1 MLQYDMTTQD
11 LTIDWDDFKAVFKTP
26 DPEPD
31 MTFADDPVALAWAA
45 YRVYL
50 SNPALRWADFADVE
64 VTVHDRAVAQEIR
77 SYYTGRILMD
87 TMKSKNPMSEF
98 RKKLYGLLIGETGL
112 KKKDIGLL
120 YRLPYFYVEDT
131 ALDQVIAQT
140 EAPKAALAQAT
151 IAGTFTIIKR
161 IQVSRRSM
169 EFVQFWLQHHKKTEP
184 FMIAVKADN
193 PLLPLLQNILERGLP
208 ISATAHF
215 KIHRGYH
222 RNRGFYQL
230 SNVELAS

>member
-1 MLQYDMTTQD
+1 MTTQD
-11 LTIDWDDFKAVFKTP
+11 LTLDWTADFAAKA
-26 DPEPD
+26 PEPD
-31 MTFADDPVALAWAA
+31 MVFADDPVALAWAA

-50 SNPALRWADFADVE
+50 ANPANRWADFDDVE
-64 VTVHDRAVAQEIR
+64 VTEQDRVQAQEIR

-87 TMKSKNPMSEF
+87 AMKSKNPMSEF

-140 EAPKAALAQAT
+140 EAPKAALAQAK
-151 IAGTFTIIKR
+151 IAGTFKLIKR
-161 IQVSRRSM
+161 VQVSRRSM
-169 EFVQFWLQHHKKTEP
+169 ESVQFWLQHHNKTAP
-184 FMIAVKADN
+184 FLIAVKADN
-193 PLLPLLQNILERGLP
+193 PMLPLLESILERSLP

-230 SNVELAS
+230 GGVQLV

>member
-1 MLQYDMTTQD
+1 MTTQD
-11 LTIDWDDFKAVFKTP
+11 LTLDWADDFAAKA
-26 DPEPD
+26 PEPD
-31 MTFADDPVALAWAA
+31 MAFADDPVALAWAA

-50 SNPALRWADFADVE
+50 TNPANRWADFADVE

-112 KKKDIGLL
+112 KKKDVGLL

-151 IAGTFTIIKR
+151 ITGTFNLIKR
-161 IQVSRRSM
+161 IQVSRRSV
-169 EFVQFWLQHHKKTEP
+169 ESVQFWLQHHKKTAP

-193 PLLPLLQNILERGLP
+193 PMLPLLENVLERGLP

-230 SNVELAS
+230 GNVKLAS

>member
-1 MLQYDMTTQD
+1 MTTQD
-11 LTIDWDDFKAVFKTP
+11 LTIDWTADFESVARTS
-26 DPEPD
+26 EPD
-31 MTFADDPVALAWAA
+31 MAFTDDPVALAWAA
-45 YRVYL
+45 YRMYL
-50 SNPALRWADFADVE
+50 ANPANRWADFADVDVIE
-64 VTVHDRAVAQEIR
+64 EDRVQAREIR

-87 TMKSKNPMSEF
+87 AMKSKHPMSEF

-140 EAPKAALAQAT
+140 EAPKSALAQAT
-151 IAGTFTIIKR
+151 VTGTFNLIKR
-161 IQVSRRSM
+161 IQVSRRSA
-169 EFVQFWLQHHKKTEP
+169 ESVQFWLQHHKKTAP

-193 PLLPLLQNILERGLP
+193 PMLPLLENVLERGLP

-230 SNVELAS
+230 GNVKLAA

>member
-1 MLQYDMTTQD
+1 MTTKD
-11 LTIDWDDFKAVFKTP
+11 LTIDWDDFKAVFKAA

-31 MTFADDPVALAWAA
+31 LVFKDDPVALAWASYRA
-45 YRVYL
+45 YL
-50 SNPALRWADFADVE
+50 NSPAVRWADFDTVV
-64 VTVHDRAVAQEIR
+64 VTAEDCVQAQEIR

-87 TMKSKNPMSEF
+87 TMKSNKPMSEF

-140 EAPKAALAQAT
+140 EAPKSALAQDT
-151 IAGTFTIIKR
+151 IAGTFNLIKR
-161 IQVSRRSM
+161 IQVSRRSA
-169 EFVQFWLQHHKKTEP
+169 ESVQFWLQHHKKTAP

-193 PLLPLLQNILERGLP
+193 PLLPLLESILQRGLP

-230 SNVELAS
+230 GNVELAS

>member
-1 MLQYDMTTQD
+1 
-11 LTIDWDDFKAVFKTP
+11 
-26 DPEPD
+26 

-50 SNPALRWADFADVE
+50 SNPALRWIDFADVE

-87 TMKSKNPMSEF
+87 TMRSKKSMSEF

-140 EAPKAALAQAT
+140 EAPTSALTPAT
-151 IAGTFTIIKR
+151 ITGTFNLIKR
-161 IQVSRRSM
+161 IQVSRRSA

-193 PLLPLLQNILERGLP
+193 PLLPLLENILQRCLP
-208 ISATAHF
+208 ISAIAHF
-215 KIHRGYH
+215 RIHRGYH

>member
-1 MLQYDMTTQD
+1 MTTQD

-26 DPEPD
+26 EPEPD
-31 MTFADDPVALAWAA
+31 MTFTDDPVALAWAA

-50 SNPALRWADFADVE
+50 ANPANRWADFADVE

-87 TMKSKNPMSEF
+87 TMKSKGPMSEF

-131 ALDQVIAQT
+131 DLDQVIAQT
-140 EAPKAALAQAT
+140 QSAKVMFGMEL
-151 IAGTFTIIKR
+151 AGTFTLIKR
-161 IQVSRRSM
+161 ILVSRHHGDY
-169 EFVQFWLQHHKKTEP
+169 VHFWLRHHKRLEP
-184 FMIAVKADN
+184 FLIVVKTDN
-193 PLLPLLQNILERGLP
+193 PLLSLLAGILEKSVQL
-208 ISATAHF
+208 SATAHL
-215 KIHRGYH
+215 KTHRGYH
-222 RNRGFYQL
+222 RNRQFHQL
-230 SNVELAS
+230 SNVELAQ

>member
-1 MLQYDMTTQD
+1 L
-11 LTIDWDDFKAVFKTP
+11 DWDDFKAVFKTP

-31 MTFADDPVALAWAA
+31 MTFADDPVALAWAT
-45 YRVYL
+45 YRIYL
-50 SNPALRWADFADVE
+50 SNPALRWTDFNDVDVIE
-64 VTVHDRAVAQEIR
+64 EDRAKSQEIR

-87 TMKSKNPMSEF
+87 TMKSNNPMSEF
-98 RKKLYGLLIGETGL
+98 RKKLYGLLIGQTGL

-140 EAPKAALAQAT
+140 EAPKSALAQAT
-151 IAGTFTIIKR
+151 ITGTFSLIKR
-161 IQVSRRSM
+161 IQVSRRST
-169 EFVQFWLQHHKKTEP
+169 ESVQFWLQHHKKTAP

-193 PLLPLLQNILERGLP
+193 PLLPLLERILQCGLP

-230 SNVELAS
+230 GNVELVS

>member
-1 MLQYDMTTQD
+1 MTTQD
-11 LTIDWDDFKAVFKTP
+11 LTLDWDDFKAVFKTP

-31 MTFADDPVALAWAA
+31 MTFADDPVALAWASYRA
-45 YRVYL
+45 YL
-50 SNPALRWADFADVE
+50 NSPAVRWADFDTVV
-64 VTVHDRAVAQEIR
+64 VTAEDRAQAQEIR
-77 SYYTGRILMD
+77 SYYAGRILMD
-87 TMKSKNPMSEF
+87 AMKSKQPMSEF
-98 RKKLYGLLIGETGL
+98 RKKLYGLLIGKTGL

-140 EAPKAALAQAT
+140 ESPKSALAQDT
-151 IAGTFTIIKR
+151 IAGTFNLIQR
-161 IQVSRRSM
+161 VQVSRRSM
-169 EFVQFWLQHHKKTEP
+169 ESVQFWLRHHKKTAP

-193 PLLPLLQNILERGLP
+193 PMLPLLESILERGLP
-208 ISATAHF
+208 IIATAHF

-230 SNVELAS
+230 GNVELV

>member
-1 MLQYDMTTQD
+1 MTTQD
-11 LTIDWDDFKAVFKTP
+11 LTLDCDDFKLVLSLA
-26 DPEPD
+26 PEPD

-50 SNPALRWADFADVE
+50 ANPANRWADFADVE

-131 ALDQVIAQT
+131 ALDQVIEQT
-140 EAPKAALAQAT
+140 QTASVMFGMEL
-151 IAGTFTIIKR
+151 AGTFTLIKR
-161 IQVSRRSM
+161 ILVSRRSGD
-169 EFVQFWLQHHKKTEP
+169 FVHFWLRHHKRSQP
-184 FMIAVKADN
+184 FMIAAKTDN
-193 PLLPLLQNILERGLP
+193 PLLPLLEGILENPVKL
-208 ISATAHF
+208 SATAHL
-215 KIHRGYH
+215 KTHRGYH
-222 RNRGFYQL
+222 RNRQFHQL
-230 SNVELAS
+230 GNVKLVS

>member
-11 LTIDWDDFKAVFKTP
+11 LTIDWDDFKAVFKSA
-26 DPEPD
+26 DHEPN
-31 MTFADDPVALAWAA
+31 MVFAEDPVALAWAS

-50 SNPALRWADFADVE
+50 DNPAMRWTDFADVE

-87 TMKSKNPMSEF
+87 AMKSNQPMSEF

-131 ALDQVIAQT
+131 DLDQVIAQT
-140 EAPKAALAQAT
+140 ESAKVMPTAE
-151 IAGTFTIIKR
+151 IAGTFTLIKR
-161 IQVSRRSM
+161 ILVSRRSG
-169 EFVQFWLQHHKKTEP
+169 EYIHFWIQHHKRSEP
-184 FMIAVKADN
+184 FLIVVKTDK
-193 PLLPLLQNILERGLP
+193 PLLSLLASVLENTVKL
-208 ISATAHF
+208 SATAHI
-215 KIHRGYH
+215 KRHRGYY
-222 RNRGFYQL
+222 RNRCFYQL
-230 SNVELAS
+230 GNLELI

>member
-1 MLQYDMTTQD
+1 MTTQD
-11 LTIDWDDFKAVFKTP
+11 LTIDWTDGLEVVSKM
-26 DPEPD
+26 PEPD
-31 MTFADDPVALAWAA
+31 MTFKDDPVALAWAG
-45 YRVYL
+45 YRLYL
-50 SNPALRWADFADVE
+50 VNPANRWADFADVE
-64 VTVHDRAVAQEIR
+64 VTAEDRSKAQEIR

-87 TMKSKNPMSEF
+87 TMKSKQPMSEF
-98 RKKLYGLLIGETGL
+98 RKKLYGLLIGKTGL

-131 ALDQVIAQT
+131 DLDQVIAQT
-140 EAPKAALAQAT
+140 EAPTTALAQAPVT
-151 IAGTFTIIKR
+151 GTFNLIKR
-161 IQVSRRSM
+161 IQVSRRST
-169 EFVQFWLQHHKKTEP
+169 ESVQFWLRHHKKTVP
-184 FMIAVKADN
+184 FLIAVKADN
-193 PLLPLLQNILERGLP
+193 PLLPLLQNILERSLP

>member
-1 MLQYDMTTQD
+1 MTTQD
-11 LTIDWDDFKAVFKTP
+11 LTLDWTTDFESVVKA
-26 DPEPD
+26 PEPD

-50 SNPALRWADFADVE
+50 ANPANRWADFNDVE
-64 VTVHDRAVAQEIR
+64 VTDQDRVQAQEIR

-87 TMKSKNPMSEF
+87 AMKSKQPMSEF

-140 EAPKAALAQAT
+140 EAPKSALAQAT

-169 EFVQFWLQHHKKTEP
+169 ESVQFWLQHHKKTAP

-193 PLLPLLQNILERGLP
+193 PLLPLLESILQSSLP

-230 SNVELAS
+230 GNVKLAS

>member
-11 LTIDWDDFKAVFKTP
+11 LTLDCDDGFKALFNT
-26 DPEPD
+26 PEPD

-64 VTVHDRAVAQEIR
+64 VTEQDRVQAQEIR

-87 TMKSKNPMSEF
+87 IMRSKKSMSEF

-140 EAPKAALAQAT
+140 EAPTSALAQSLVT
-151 IAGTFTIIKR
+151 GTFELIKR
-161 IQVSRRSM
+161 IQVSRRSA
-169 EFVQFWLQHHKKTEP
+169 EFVQFWLRHHKKTAP
-184 FMIAVKADN
+184 FLIVVKADN
-193 PLLPLLQNILERGLP
+193 PLLSLLENVIERGLP
-208 ISATAHF
+208 ISSTAHF
-215 KIHRGYH
+215 RMHRGYH

-230 SNVELAS
+230 GNVELAS

>member
-11 LTIDWDDFKAVFKTP
+11 LTIDWNDFKAVFKS
-26 DPEPD
+26 PE
-31 MTFADDPVALAWAA
+31 TNIAFADDPVALAWAA
-45 YRVYL
+45 YRMYL
-50 SNPALRWADFADVE
+50 ANPANRWADFADVDVIE
-64 VTVHDRAVAQEIR
+64 EDRVQAQEIR

-87 TMKSKNPMSEF
+87 TMKSKQSMSEF

-131 ALDQVIAQT
+131 DLDQVIAQT
-140 EAPKAALAQAT
+140 QSAKVMPTAE
-151 IAGTFTIIKR
+151 IAGTFTLIKR
-161 IQVSRRSM
+161 ILVSRRSG
-169 EFVQFWLQHHKKTEP
+169 EYIHFWLQHHKKTAP
-184 FMIAVKADN
+184 FLIAVKADN
-193 PLLPLLQNILERGLP
+193 HLLPLLESILQRDLP

-230 SNVELAS
+230 GNVELVS

>member
-1 MLQYDMTTQD
+1 MTTQD
-11 LTIDWDDFKAVFKTP
+11 LTLDWTADFESVVKA
-26 DPEPD
+26 PEPD

-50 SNPALRWADFADVE
+50 ANPANRWADFDDVE
-64 VTVHDRAVAQEIR
+64 VTDQDRVQAQEIR

-87 TMKSKNPMSEF
+87 AMKSKNPMSEF

-140 EAPKAALAQAT
+140 ETPKLVPASGAT
-151 IAGTFTIIKR
+151 ITGTFKLIKR
-161 IQVSRRSM
+161 VQVSRRSM
-169 EFVQFWLQHHKKTEP
+169 ESVQFWLQHHNKTAP
-184 FMIAVKADN
+184 FLIAVKADN
-193 PLLPLLQNILERGLP
+193 PLLPLLESILERSLP

-230 SNVELAS
+230 GGVQLV

>member
-11 LTIDWDDFKAVFKTP
+11 LTLDWDDFKVVFKTP

-31 MTFADDPVALAWAA
+31 LIFKDDPVALTWASYRA
-45 YRVYL
+45 YL
-50 SNPALRWADFADVE
+50 NSPAVRWADFDTVV

-87 TMKSKNPMSEF
+87 AMKSTQPMSEF

-120 YRLPYFYVEDT
+120 YRLPYFYAEDT

-140 EAPKAALAQAT
+140 QSAT
-151 IAGTFTIIKR
+151 PLLVSDLAGTFTLIKR
-161 IQVSRRSM
+161 ILVSRRSG
-169 EFVQFWLQHHKKTEP
+169 EFVQFWLQHHKRPEP
-184 FMIAVKADN
+184 FMILVKTDN
-193 PLLPLLQNILERGLP
+193 PLLPLLEGILANPVKL
-208 ISATAHF
+208 SATAHF
-215 KIHRGYH
+215 ETHRGYH
-222 RNRGFYQL
+222 RNRYFHQL
-230 SNVELAS
+230 ANVELAS

>member
-1 MLQYDMTTQD
+1 MTTQD
-11 LTIDWDDFKAVFKTP
+11 LTLDWDDFKAVFKTP

-31 MTFADDPVALAWAA
+31 MTFADDPVALAWAT
-45 YRVYL
+45 YRIYL
-50 SNPALRWADFADVE
+50 SNPALRWTDFNDVDVIE
-64 VTVHDRAVAQEIR
+64 EDRAKAQEIR

-87 TMKSKNPMSEF
+87 TMKSKQPMSEF
-98 RKKLYGLLIGETGL
+98 RKKLYGLLIGQTGL

-140 EAPKAALAQAT
+140 EAPTTALAQAPVT
-151 IAGTFTIIKR
+151 GTFNLIKR
-161 IQVSRRSM
+161 IQVSRRST
-169 EFVQFWLQHHKKTEP
+169 ESVQFWLRHHKKTAP

-193 PLLPLLQNILERGLP
+193 PLLPLLESILQCGLP

-230 SNVELAS
+230 GNVELVS

>member
-11 LTIDWDDFKAVFKTP
+11 LTIDWDDFKAVFKS
-26 DPEPD
+26 PEPD

-50 SNPALRWADFADVE
+50 ANPANRWADFDDVE
-64 VTVHDRAVAQEIR
+64 VNEQDRAQAQEIR

-87 TMKSKNPMSEF
+87 TMKSNQPMSEF

-120 YRLPYFYVEDT
+120 YRLPYFYAEDT

-140 EAPKAALAQAT
+140 QSASVMFSMEL
-151 IAGTFTIIKR
+151 AGTFTLIKR
-161 IQVSRRSM
+161 ILISRRSGD
-169 EFVQFWLQHHKKTEP
+169 FVQFWLQHHKRSEP
-184 FMIAVKADN
+184 FMIVVKTDN
-193 PLLPLLQNILERGLP
+193 PLLSLLEGILENPVKL
-208 ISATAHF
+208 SATAHL
-215 KIHRGYH
+215 KTHRGYH
-222 RNRGFYQL
+222 RNRHYHQL
-230 SNVELAS
+230 GNVELMS

>member
-11 LTIDWDDFKAVFKTP
+11 LTLDWTDDFKAVIKS
-26 DPEPD
+26 PESNI
-31 MTFADDPVALAWAA
+31 TFAEDPVALAWAS

-50 SNPALRWADFADVE
+50 SNPANRWADFADVE
-64 VTVHDRAVAQEIR
+64 VTEHDRAVAQEIR

-87 TMKSKNPMSEF
+87 TMNEF

-161 IQVSRRSM
+161 IQVSRRSV
-169 EFVQFWLQHHKKTEP
+169 ESVQFWLQHHKKTAP

-193 PLLPLLQNILERGLP
+193 PMLPLLQNVLERGLP

-215 KIHRGYH
+215 KTHRGYH

-230 SNVELAS
+230 GNVKLAS

>member
-1 MLQYDMTTQD
+1 
-11 LTIDWDDFKAVFKTP
+11 
-26 DPEPD
+26 
-31 MTFADDPVALAWAA
+31 
-45 YRVYL
+45 
-50 SNPALRWADFADVE
+50 
-64 VTVHDRAVAQEIR
+64 
-77 SYYTGRILMD
+77 
-87 TMKSKNPMSEF
+87 MKSKQPMSEF
-98 RKKLYGLLIGETGL
+98 RKKLYGLLIGKTGL

-140 EAPKAALAQAT
+140 ESPKSALAQDT
-151 IAGTFTIIKR
+151 IAGTFNLIQR
-161 IQVSRRSM
+161 VQVSRRSM
-169 EFVQFWLQHHKKTEP
+169 ESVQFWLRHHKKTAP

-193 PLLPLLQNILERGLP
+193 PMLPLLESILERGLP

-230 SNVELAS
+230 GNVELV